1 MTPLSSQPLVLLYR
15 RRPKVQAILVVL
27 MIVCWSIGMIV
38 IFRATSPH
46 PLRPWIAWTAWLGF
60 VVVHALDRIVA
71 SNPRKVPA
79 NLHPNPDGTGPV
91 IEIAS
96 ASSRV
101 VSFRRLP
108 SLGVMRWILVPL
120 FILLVGIDIGDG
132 VHAQAV
138 SMTMHDFWA
147 TQIGLSLFIGIQAV
161 AALLI
166 RPPDVVIIVRE
177 AKKRRRIT
185 AWLSRTQQS

>member
-1 MTPLSSQPLVLLYR
+1 MRLVCILSIGETWKHR
-15 RRPKVQAILVVL
+15 RR
-27 MIVCWSIGMIV
+27 
-38 IFRATSPH
+38 H
-46 PLRPWIAWTAWLGF
+46 PSGVYLGD
-60 VVVHALDRIVA
+60 VHTLEGLSDNMPDRIVA

-120 FILLVGIDIGDG
+120 FIFLVGIDIGDG
-132 VHAQAV
+132 IHAHAV
-138 SMTMHDFWA
+138 SMTMHDFWT
-147 TQIGLSLFIGIQAV
+147 TQIGLNLFIGIQAV